1 MELNK
6 VYNADLFDIIDDVVE
21 DKSIDVG
28 IFDPPYNIS
37 STTSDVLKYEKSLGQ
52 KKGIVG
58 FNESWDKFDSI
69 EQYIVWT
76 DLWLQ
81 KAFSKLKDDGSLF
94 VFGSYHNIGLDNYVL
109 QKQQRMII
117 NDITWYKRNAVPNI
131 ACRRLQASYE
141 TLLWVAKDKKYRF
154 NYKKVKAAVYHG
166 DSIKKEGKQ
175 LRNIWDIPTKA
186 EKAFKHPSKK
196 PVPVIERC
204 VDIAGIENGV
214 VLDFFG
220 GSGTTAVA
228 AIRKKMNYIL
238 IEKEP
243 EYYKM
248 CLRRIEQEKINGD
261 NNE

>member
-6 VYNADLFDIIDDVVE
+6 VYNADLFDIIDDVVG
-21 DKSIDVG
+21 DKSIDLG

-37 STTSDVLKYEKSLGQ
+37 STSTDVLKYEKSLGQ

-58 FNESWDKFDSI
+58 FNEEWDKFDSI
-69 EQYIVWT
+69 EQYITWT

-94 VFGSYHNIGLDNYVL
+94 IFGSYHNIGLVNYVL
-109 QKQQRMII
+109 QKQNRMII
-117 NDITWYKRNAVPNI
+117 NDVAWYKRNAVPNI

-141 TLLWVAKDKKYRF
+141 SLLWVAKDKKYRF
-154 NYKKVKAAVYHG
+154 NYKDVKSKAYAG

-186 EKAFKHPSKK
+186 EKNFKHPSKK
-196 PVPVIERC
+196 PVAVIERC
-204 VDIAGIENGV
+204 IDVAGVKGGT

-220 GSGTTAVA
+220 GSGTTAVGA
-228 AIRKKMNYIL
+228 LNKDMNYIL
-238 IEKEP
+238 IEKER
-243 EYYKM
+243 EYYDM
-248 CLRRIEQEKINGD
+248 CLRRIREQGVR
-261 NNE
+261 NE